1 MLEPSKKD
9 EFFASHAMLKA
20 ACNDL
25 VCAVKE
31 NPDALSVLDYEEP
44 QRYEPRRERQVRYAH
59 ISIIGL
65 SIAWIIKSIGL
76 H

>member
-1 MLEPSKKD
+1 MRERIRRWD
-9 EFFASHAMLKA
+9 DV
-20 ACNDL
+20 NDR
-25 VCAVKE
+25 VQNAVHDLTCDARR
-31 NPDALSVLDYEEP
+31 NPGDYALDYEEP

-65 SIAWIIKSIGL
+65 SIAWIIKAIGL

>member
-1 MLEPSKKD
+1 M
-9 EFFASHAMLKA
+9 FLKHKEWKEA
-20 ACNDL
+20 NEKVQDAFCDLTCALND
-25 VCAVKE
+25 
-31 NPDALSVLDYEEP
+31 NPRALDGLDYEEP

-65 SIAWIIKSIGL
+65 SIAWIIKAIGL